1 MEIFLGRKK
10 KKNILMKRGYRI
22 GINLII
28 LFFTFKRIHAIK
40 RRTRKIKKKK
50 LSSTDFSKNMRND
63 LQIILLQ
70 LSLKKYSILNLQS
83 KQI

>member
-1 MEIFLGRKK
+1 
-10 KKNILMKRGYRI
+10 MKRGYRI

-50 LSSTDFSKNMRND
+50 LSSTDFLKNMRND
-63 LQIILLQ
+63 L
-70 LSLKKYSILNLQS
+70 
-83 KQI
+83 